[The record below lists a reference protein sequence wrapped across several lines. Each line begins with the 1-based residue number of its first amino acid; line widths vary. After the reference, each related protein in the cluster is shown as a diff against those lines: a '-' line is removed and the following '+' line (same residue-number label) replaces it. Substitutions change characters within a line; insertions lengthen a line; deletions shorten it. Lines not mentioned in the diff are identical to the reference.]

1 MQTKKIILNKIF
13 LFTFLFLLVF
23 SVSVNAL
30 ENNLDVN
37 IFVSNT
43 CPHCAELKNFLTSI
57 ENNYDYLNINY
68 YEVSSVENQE
78 LFYDLTQSHGFQ
90 PQGVPTTFIGD
101 QYFVG
106 YSSQM
111 NDEIIG
117 IIENAK
123 IEVNDINLDQD
134 NNLQDI
140 NQNSSQ
146 TFNIPLIGKIDG
158 SSVSLPLLTIILGF
172 LDGFN
177 PCAFFVLLFLLS
189 MLVYA
194 KNKKR
199 MLIIGLTFIFF
210 SGLIYFLFMSAW
222 LNFFKVTQNISIVT
236 TIAGIIALVIAIINI
251 KDFFAFKKGITL
263 SVSDDH
269 RKNLITKMRGLLK
282 AESMTSMMIGTIVLA
297 ITANIYELLCTAGFP
312 MVFTKI
318 LVLNQLSNVSYY
330 SYLLFY
336 NLMYVLPLL
345 VIVLIFTYTL
355 GARKLSQSRGE
366 SLKLLS
372 GMMMLSLGGML
383 VFSPGLLNNIFSA
396 IGVILIAL
404 ILTGII
410 IFIKNKIKK

>member
-1 MQTKKIILNKIF
+1 MQTKKIVLKNIFLLIF
-13 LFTFLFLLVF
+13 LFLFF
-23 SVSVNAL
+23 STSISAL
-30 ENNLDVN
+30 DNNLDINV
-37 IFVSNT
+37 FVSNT
-43 CPHCAELKNFLTSI
+43 CPHCAELKEFLKSI
-57 ENNYDYLNINY
+57 ENNYDYLNLNF
-68 YEVSSVENQE
+68 YEVSSSENQE
-78 LFYDLTQSHGFQ
+78 LFYNLTQAHGFQ
-90 PQGVPTTFIGD
+90 PQAVPTTFIGD

-111 NDEIIG
+111 NSEIINL
-117 IIENAK
+117 IEDAK
-123 IEVNDINLDQD
+123 IEAIDVNENTD
-134 NNLQDI
+134 NNSSQETI
-140 NQNSSQ
+140 ESSSQ
-146 TFNIPLIGKIDG
+146 TFNIPLIGKVD
-158 SSVSLPLLTIILGF
+158 SSAVSLPLLTIILGF

-251 KDFFAFKKGITL
+251 KDFFAFKKGVTL

-269 RKNLITKMRGLLK
+269 RKNLIERMRNLLK

-355 GARKLSQSRGE
+355 GARKLSQSQGE
-366 SLKLLS
+366 ALKLLS

-396 IGVILIAL
+396 IGVIFLAL

>member
-199 MLIIGLTFIFF
+199 MLSIGLTFIFF

-355 GARKLSQSRGE
+355 GARKLSQSQGE

>member
-355 GARKLSQSRGE
+355 GARKLSQSQGE